1 MIFIISIPTSR
12 WPDLIMWGW
21 YYSPGCPLIFYIPLR
36 FNWLSL
42 ATFGGCQDCHFAV
55 AKNTTTTEMVM
66 SSNKNCKT
74 WKQKMYVT
82 NIWSG
87 LIFECVGIRIY
98 NVDATSLNI
107 WCQWP
112 WQLLLHH
119 PLHITSLSLVTW
131 SLARLLIG
139 QLYKCHVFPQLAS
152 LSPLGA
158 TPTSLLSAWHHAR
171 RLIGHEGSL
180 QASDWLS
187 RLSHWGRQ
195 HNTSGPDFSN
205 TIYILDRSPWLE
217 LDVKHENMRSQT
229 NNQEKYYILTEMM
242 IISSANIF
250 KTFGEILLNWTIVS
264 SSTPTKP

>member
-119 PLHITSLSLVTW
+119 PLHITSLSLVTG

-139 QLYKCHVFPQLAS
+139 QLYRCHVFPQLAAWAS
-152 LSPLGA
+152 CVPL
-158 TPTSLLSAWHHAR
+158 PHLLSESDIMPGVSLVIKDLSR
-171 RLIGHEGSL
+171 PLIG
-180 QASDWLS
+180 W
-187 RLSHWGRQ
+187 
-195 HNTSGPDFSN
+195 PDSV
-205 TIYILDRSPWLE
+205 TEADSTTLLVRISPT
-217 LDVKHENMRSQT
+217 Q
-229 NNQEKYYILTEMM
+229 
-242 IISSANIF
+242 NIF
-250 KTFGEILLNWTIVS
+250 LIDHLGS
-264 SSTPTKP
+264 S